1 MTSTIEINDQ
11 RSSDCDIRSNHSTQ
25 HNIVPIETIE
35 PAKSHGRLRIAA
47 ILLALA
53 LSLFIAALDTT
64 IVATAIPTISS
75 ELHSASGYSWIG
87 GAYLLANAAGAPIWA
102 KISDIWGRKPILLVA
117 VAIFGGGSLMCALS
131 NSMEMLIAA
140 RALQGVASGGLM
152 QLVNI
157 VISDIFSMR

>member
-1 MTSTIEINDQ
+1 M
-11 RSSDCDIRSNHSTQ
+11 
-25 HNIVPIETIE
+25 
-35 PAKSHGRLRIAA
+35 
-47 ILLALA
+47 
-53 LSLFIAALDTT
+53 
-64 IVATAIPTISS
+64 ATAIPTIASD
-75 ELHSASGYSWIG
+75 LHSTAGYSWIG
-87 GAYLLANAAGAPIWA
+87 GAYLLATAAGSPIWA
-102 KISDIWGRKPILLVA
+102 TLSDIWGRKPILLVA